1 MTAFPATQ
9 PIVTSRG
16 WIKICGM
23 TDAEAV
29 AAALEAGADAIGF
42 VFAPSVRCVMPE
54 TAVQLAAP
62 ARGRVR
68 CVAVTRHPHAATVQQ
83 ILRQFAPD
91 MLQSDAADFAT
102 LELIAGC
109 ESLPVY
115 RSGQMGGSQAEHGSW
130 PARLLFEGPVSGTGQ
145 TSNWQEAAALAART
159 ALILAGGLHAGN
171 VGEAIARVQ
180 PFGVDVSSGVEAAPG
195 RKSPQK
201 IFDFVRA
208 ARAAFES
215 FPRMPT

>member
-1 MTAFPATQ
+1 MTA
-9 PIVTSRG
+9 RG

-23 TDAEAV
+23 TDREAV

-42 VFAPSVRCVMPE
+42 VFASSVRCVLPE
-54 TAVQLAAP
+54 TAAQLAAP
-62 ARGRVR
+62 ARGRAR
-68 CVAVTRHPHAATVQQ
+68 CVAVTHHPDAASVQQ
-83 ILRQFAPD
+83 ILRLFAPD

-102 LELIAGC
+102 LDFAAGC
-109 ESLPVY
+109 EPLPVY
-115 RSGQMGGSQAEHGSW
+115 RSGQIGAGQIGAAPL

-145 TSNWQEAAALAART
+145 TSDWCEAGVLATRT

-171 VGEAIARVQ
+171 VGEAIVRVR

-201 IFDFVRA
+201 IFDFVKA
-208 ARAAFES
+208 ARAAFDQL
-215 FPRMPT
+215 PRIPS